1 MNLAEILATN
11 TTLFVLDMHRWVGA
25 RRLKGKDLMLDASR
39 VPPRKV
45 ASLGSK
51 YIFDREELSW
61 AGRLFTKART
71 ACSSAGVR
79 CMGGYAV
86 PLEKAQTVLDDLNA
100 VKEEFD
106 ATLPEFLDQY
116 DQKLT
121 TFLAECGEWAEILRG
136 AVLTREEV
144 EARYAFDF
152 DVTHISPVRSIPKA
166 EEQFEKRSARLG
178 DQLMAEI
185 AADARSAWERSF
197 AGKGKVG
204 QRAIHTVEHMLEKLR
219 GLIFADLRVAP
230 LVHQID
236 RCLDSLPRKGYL
248 EGHDL
253 AAVSGLVLTLSRLDD
268 TLVGR
273 IHDAATSRPED
284 EDELSEDVE
293 ATGLPSDPEAD
304 EEERDLAAAPVRP
317 PQHAPAFDLFL

>member
-11 TTLFVLDMHRWVGA
+11 TTLFVLDMHRWGGA
-25 RRLKGKDLMLDASR
+25 RRLKGRDLLLDASR
-39 VPPRKV
+39 VPPKKV

-51 YIFDREELSW
+51 YIFDREELAW
-61 AGRLFTKART
+61 AGRLFSRARSV
-71 ACSSAGVR
+71 CSGAGVR

-100 VKEEFD
+100 VKEEFY

-116 DQKLT
+116 DQKLA
-121 TFLAECGEWAEILRG
+121 TFLTECGEWADILRS
-136 AVLTREEV
+136 AVLTRDQV

-152 DVTHISPVRSIPKA
+152 DVSHISPVKTIPKA

-185 AADARSAWERSF
+185 ATDARTVWERSF

-204 QRAIHTVEHMLEKLR
+204 QRAVHTVEYMLEKLR
-219 GLIFADLRVAP
+219 GLIFVDLRVAP

-236 RCLDSLPRKGYL
+236 RCLASLPRKGYL
-248 EGHDL
+248 EGNDL

-284 EDELSEDVE
+284 ADEPCDDVE
-293 ATGLPSDPEAD
+293 ASGLLADPEGD
-304 EEERDLAAAPVRP
+304 EEERDLAVLPVRP
-317 PQHAPAFDLFL
+317 AQHAPAFDLFL